1 MKILDSE
8 IDIDTNKSLLFKEY
22 RTFFVM
28 VVVTALMDAVSTM
41 YFMELIGPHV
51 EMNPIVRVLSF
62 SYGTLAGPLL
72 GKLYQLFGIWVIS
85 VITPRLTRF
94 ICLMVSLFNVYAFVM
109 NMTVS
114 I

>member
-62 SYGTLAGPLL
+62 SLWNPGRTSTRQAVSTL
-72 GKLYQLFGIWVIS
+72 W
-85 VITPRLTRF
+85 
-94 ICLMVSLFNVYAFVM
+94 
-109 NMTVS
+109 NMGD
-114 I
+114 